1 MIEVSLLFL
10 ATGIVRE
17 LDLEKL
23 YCWDWETFIMV
34 DVRGRPSLD
43 PTPHMVS
50 GLPSPRYT
58 EVSSWCGVAR
68 TKILEKCHLS
78 HDPTWAFNSNF
89 KVLREI

>member
-34 DVRGRPSLD
+34 DVRGRPS
-43 PTPHMVS
+43 
-50 GLPSPRYT
+50 
-58 EVSSWCGVAR
+58 
-68 TKILEKCHLS
+68 
-78 HDPTWAFNSNF
+78 
-89 KVLREI
+89 